1 MDKLKIIAR
10 IYNDYKE
17 KFGIPRQSGIIDIES
32 KIIFEPP
39 FRNREA
45 FRGIEQYN
53 FLWLLWDFSESHNEW
68 SPTVR
73 PPKLGGNTRMGVF
86 ATRSPF
92 RPNSIGLS
100 SVKLKKI
107 EFTKEN
113 GPVLT
118 VTGADIMNST
128 PIYDIK
134 PYIKYA
140 DSHEDANNGFALSD
154 ISDLLTVEIRDTLR
168 GVIDEEKQ
176 NTVIKIL
183 SQDPRPAY
191 KRDELTEYGIKF
203 ADYNIK
209 FNVNGNILTVT
220 NIEKIKEP

>member
-1 MDKLKIIAR
+1 MKTLKIIAR
-10 IYNDYKE
+10 IYNDYTE

-32 KIIFEPP
+32 KIIFEPE

-45 FRGIEQYN
+45 FRGLEEFNY
-53 FLWLLWDFSESHNEW
+53 LWLLWDFSESHGEW

-100 SVKLKKI
+100 SVKLKKL
-107 EFTKEN
+107 EFTQEY
-113 GPVLT
+113 GPVIT
-118 VTGADIMNST
+118 VSGADILNGT

-154 ISDLLTVEIRDTLR
+154 ISDSLSVDISENMLSIVNSENRNILL
-168 GVIDEEKQ
+168 
-176 NTVIKIL
+176 KIL

-191 KRDELTEYGIKF
+191 KQEDTSEYGIKF
-203 ADYNIK
+203 AEYNIK
-209 FNVNGNILTVT
+209 FKVSDKVLTVT
-220 NIEKIKEP
+220 KIEKKKEP

>member
-1 MDKLKIIAR
+1 METLKIIAR
-10 IYNDYKE
+10 IYNDYTE
-17 KFGIPRQSGIIDIES
+17 KFGIPRQSGIIEIES
-32 KIIFEPP
+32 KIIFEPE

-45 FRGIEQYN
+45 FRGLEQYN
-53 FLWLLWDFSESHNEW
+53 YLWLLWDFSESYGEW

-107 EFTKEN
+107 EFTQDN
-113 GPVLT
+113 GPVIT
-118 VTGADIMNST
+118 VLGADILNGT

-154 ISDLLTVEIRDTLR
+154 ISDSLSVDTSNSILSIISPEKRDIL
-168 GVIDEEKQ
+168 
-176 NTVIKIL
+176 IKML

-191 KRDELTEYGIKF
+191 KQDNQTEYGIKF
-203 ADYNIK
+203 AEYNIK
-209 FNVNGNILTVT
+209 FKVSDKVLTVT
-220 NIEKIKEP
+220 KIEKKKEP

>member
-1 MDKLKIIAR
+1 METLKIIAR
-10 IYNDYKE
+10 IYNDYTE

-32 KIIFEPP
+32 KIIFEPDY
-39 FRNREA
+39 RNREA
-45 FRGIEQYN
+45 FRGLEEFNY
-53 FLWLLWDFSESHNEW
+53 LWLLWDFSESHGEW

-100 SVKLKKI
+100 SVKLQKI
-107 EFTKEN
+107 EFTQED
-113 GPVLT
+113 GPVIT
-118 VTGADIMNST
+118 VSGADILNGT

-154 ISDLLTVEIRDTLR
+154 ISDSLSVNISEDLLSIVNSEN
-168 GVIDEEKQ
+168 Q
-176 NTVIKIL
+176 NILLKIL

-191 KRDELTEYGIKF
+191 KRDDRTEYGIKF
-203 ADYNIK
+203 AEYNIK
-209 FNVNGNILTVT
+209 FKVSGKNLTVT
-220 NIEKIKEP
+220 KIEKKKEP